1 MSKPFEMN
9 MIRVVCAFTVTCT
22 WIHNIYIYNDVY
34 AYIDYI
40 ILVTHTHIYIYII
53 IIYNSQYSI
62 NLHITR
68 GGGDANLSHQPG
80 FASSGSPD
88 GLMGEAAEPG
98 RIKGIKGL

>member
-1 MSKPFEMN
+1 
-9 MIRVVCAFTVTCT
+9 
-22 WIHNIYIYNDVY
+22 
-34 AYIDYI
+34 
-40 ILVTHTHIYIYII
+40 
-53 IIYNSQYSI
+53 
-62 NLHITR
+62 LHITR